1 MVMWR
6 VGPVRQGTVNHVRR
20 VNRAAL
26 SGQSCAPQSAYRH
39 MTKGMLFLYA
49 KDVKGMYQALYRKWR
64 PKDFSDVYGQP
75 HVTRTLQ
82 SQLESGRISHAYLF
96 TGSRGTGKTTC
107 AKILSKAVNCL
118 NPVNGNPCN
127 ECEICRG
134 IENGSILDVIEI
146 DAASNNGVNNIRDLR
161 EEANFTPANAK
172 FRVYIIDE
180 VHMLSIGAFNALLKT
195 LEEPPS
201 HVIFIL
207 ATTEIHKL
215 PSTILS
221 RCQRFDFKRIAPEDI
236 TSRLMYV
243 SEKENVNL
251 TPNAASLIARI
262 ADGGMRDALSLLD
275 RCFAMGTD
283 IDEEAVSDAAGIA
296 GTIHLFSFSE
306 YVAKGDFTSALKLVS
321 KLHSD
326 SCDIDS
332 LCTELTLH
340 FRNLMVAKTVNEC
353 EGLIVCSKDEL
364 EKIKER
370 AGQLKLSKI
379 LSCIEVLEQT
389 AKNIKNA
396 ANKKIQLEA
405 AVIKM
410 CAPSASSGEGISVDL
425 EDRLNAIEEK
435 LAALSSGKV
444 KITAPVQESKPE
456 PKPEVK
462 SEAVPVSKAPVPEEA
477 PPSPAPPVPA
487 AENEITIPEG
497 NFEQWPEV
505 LDKIR
510 VYDIPLFGIMASSAA
525 LVKNGRLVIQSE
537 NPTLF
542 DFICTD
548 THSKELARAVFEVV
562 GKKMKIAVSNTEKP
576 KTATSPLENLRSKI
590 NNFNNNG
597 G

>member
-1 MVMWR
+1 
-6 VGPVRQGTVNHVRR
+6 
-20 VNRAAL
+20 
-26 SGQSCAPQSAYRH
+26 
-39 MTKGMLFLYA
+39 
-49 KDVKGMYQALYRKWR
+49 MYQALYRKWR
-64 PKDFSDVYGQP
+64 PQNFNDVYGQP
-75 HVTRTLQ
+75 HVTKTLQ
-82 SQLESGRISHAYLF
+82 NQLCSGRISHAYLF

-118 NPVNGNPCN
+118 SPVDGNPCN

-134 IENGSILDVIEI
+134 IDNGSILDVIEI
-146 DAASNNGVNNIRDLR
+146 DAASNNGVDNIRDLR

-172 FRVYIIDE
+172 YRVYIIDE

-236 TSRLMYV
+236 TSRLLYV
-243 SEKENVNL
+243 AEKENVKL
-251 TPNAASLIARI
+251 TENAANLIARI

-283 IDEEAVSDAAGIA
+283 IDENAVSDAAGIA

-306 YVAKGDFTSALKLVS
+306 YVANGDFTSSLKLVS
-321 KLHSD
+321 KLHSE

-340 FRNLMVAKTVNEC
+340 FRNLMVAKTVSEC

-364 EKIKER
+364 ASLKER
-370 AGQLKLSKI
+370 AASLKLSKI
-379 LSCIEVLEQT
+379 LECIEILEQT

-410 CAPSASSGEGISVDL
+410 CAPSASAGASIPEGLEERIFKLEEMIKNGVKPAAMPIS
-425 EDRLNAIEEK
+425 
-435 LAALSSGKV
+435 
-444 KITAPVQESKPE
+444 APAPTPAPAKPE
-456 PKPEVK
+456 PKSEPVKEEPKPEIR
-462 SEAVPVSKAPVPEEA
+462 EPEKAPE
-477 PPSPAPPVPA
+477 PAPLPKPPVQ
-487 AENEITIPEG
+487 ENNIPDG
-497 NFEQWPEV
+497 PFINWVDV
-505 LDKIR
+505 LEKIKL
-510 VYDIPLFGIMASSAA
+510 YDAPLFGILANSSAII
-525 LVKNGRLVIQSE
+525 KNGRVLICSE
-537 NPTLF
+537 NTTLF

-548 THSKELARAVFEVV
+548 THSKELARAVFEVM
-562 GKKMKIAVSNTEKP
+562 GRRMKIAVSTPEKAKTEK
-576 KTATSPLENLRSKI
+576 SPLEDLKSKI
-590 NNFNNNG
+590 NKFNNN
-597 G
+597 